1 MKLDRPRRRMRE
13 LSLHQFLPNVVTVL
27 ALCSGLTAIRFA
39 VQEKWEWA
47 VGAVVVAAVL
57 DTLDGRLARR
67 MGVTTKFGAE
77 LDSLS
82 DFLCFGVAPA
92 LIVYLWSL
100 HAAGGFGW
108 ALCLLFAVSAALRLA
123 RFNTRLGTSDMPP
136 WAGSFFTG
144 VPAPAG
150 AGAAL
155 LPMMLY
161 FQFGN
166 DLFRHMAVN
175 VCVLVLVG
183 GLMVSRL
190 PTLSFKQVK
199 VPHRWVLPGLMGI
212 GLLVALVVTQT
223 WATLSVM
230 MVVYLS
236 TIPFAVVKYR
246 KLQAAGLHVPATDGD
261 YVDEAEERAF
271 EPLAELE
278 TDVGQA
284 GARTTAEG
292 GTTAVDR
299 PAPHLTAS
307 NDIVR
312 RLS

>member
-1 MKLDRPRRRMRE
+1 MRIGRQRRRIRE
-13 LSLHQFLPNVVTVL
+13 LPIHQFLPNVVTVL
-27 ALCSGLTAIRFA
+27 ALCTGLTAVRFG
-39 VQEKWEWA
+39 VQERWELA
-47 VGAVVVAAVL
+47 VGAIVVAAVL

-92 LIVYLWSL
+92 LLVYLWSL
-100 HAAGGFGW
+100 HAGGSFGW
-108 ALCLLFAVSAALRLA
+108 ALSLLFAVSAALRLA
-123 RFNTRLGTSDMPP
+123 RFNTRLGTSDLPP

-161 FQFGN
+161 FQWG
-166 DLFRHMAVN
+166 DAVFRHPAVN
-175 VCVLVLVG
+175 ACALVLVG
-183 GLMVSRL
+183 ALMVSRI

-199 VPHRWVLPGLMGI
+199 VPHRWVLPGLMLI
-212 GLLVALVVTQT
+212 GLLVALVVTLP
-223 WATLSVM
+223 WATLSIM
-230 MVVYLS
+230 MVVYLL

-246 KLQAAGLHVPATDGD
+246 KLQAAGLNIPAVDED
-261 YVDEAEERAF
+261 YADEAEERAF
-271 EPLAELE
+271 EPLPELE
-278 TDVGQA
+278 PDVLPGGANQA
-284 GARTTAEG
+284 AEG
-292 GTTAVDR
+292 SSFVDQPANLTGTNE
-299 PAPHLTAS
+299 AP
-307 NDIVR
+307 R

>member
-1 MKLDRPRRRMRE
+1 MKIGRPRRRMRE

-27 ALCSGLTAIRFA
+27 ALCSGLTAIRFG
-39 VQEKWEWA
+39 VQERWELA

-92 LIVYLWSL
+92 LLVYLWSL
-100 HAAGGFGW
+100 HAGGSFGW
-108 ALCLLFAVSAALRLA
+108 ALALIFSVSAALRLA
-123 RFNTRLGTSDMPP
+123 RFNTRLGTSDLPP

-161 FQFGN
+161 FQWG
-166 DLFRHMAVN
+166 DAVFRHPAVN
-175 VCVLVLVG
+175 ACGLVLVG
-183 GLMVSRL
+183 ALMVSRL

-199 VPHRWVLPGLMGI
+199 VPHRWVLPGLMLT
-212 GLLVALVVTQT
+212 GLLVALVVTMP

-246 KLQAAGLHVPATDGD
+246 KLQAAGLNVPAVDAD

-271 EPLAELE
+271 EPLPEVE
-278 TDVGQA
+278 SDVAPG
-284 GARTTAEG
+284 GASHTAMG
-292 GTTAVDR
+292 GASVDR
-299 PAPHLTAS
+299 PTNLAGTTEGP
-307 NDIVR
+307 R

>member
-1 MKLDRPRRRMRE
+1 MRIGRPRRPIRE
-13 LSLHQFLPNVVTVL
+13 LSLHQFLPNAVTVL
-27 ALCSGLTAIRFA
+27 ALCCGLTAVRFG
-39 VQEKWEWA
+39 VQERWEMA
-47 VGAVVVAAVL
+47 VGAVVLAAVL

-82 DFLCFGVAPA
+82 DFLCFGVTPA
-92 LIVYLWSL
+92 LLVYLWSL
-100 HAAGGFGW
+100 QAVGGFGW
-108 ALCLLFAVSAALRLA
+108 ALALLFSVSAALRLA
-123 RFNTRLGTSDMPP
+123 RFNTRLGISDLPP

-161 FQFGN
+161 YQWG
-166 DLFRHMAVN
+166 DAVFRHPAVN
-175 VCVLVLVG
+175 AGVLVLAG
-183 GLMVSRL
+183 ALMVSRI

-199 VPHRWVLPGLMGI
+199 VPHRWVLPGLMLV
-212 GLLVALVVTQT
+212 GLLIALFVTSP

-230 MVVYLS
+230 MVTYLS
-236 TIPFAVVKYR
+236 TIPFAIIKYR
-246 KLQAAGLHVPATDGD
+246 KLQAAGLNVPVVDEE

-271 EPLAELE
+271 EPYPEVE
-278 TDVGQA
+278 TDLSPGPA
-284 GARTTAEG
+284 DHTEDG
-292 GTTAVDR
+292 GTSGER
-299 PAPHLTAS
+299 PA
-307 NDIVR
+307 NIVGTIEGTR